1 MKYLSVEQAAKKW
14 NLSARSVRNYC
25 KQGRVPFAFLDGKTW
40 KIREDAEKPVTYI
53 INANKKLLT
62 WLKEEKKYRIPG
74 RMYNLLQID
83 MAYNSNRIE
92 GSRLSHEQT
101 RMIFETNT
109 VGFNFEDRSSLFVD
123 DIIEMKNH
131 FNCFDYVIDNAKKE
145 LSEAMI
151 KKLHYLL
158 KQNTSDA
165 AKIWFKV
172 GDYKIIDNFVGG
184 RKTTSVVYVRDE
196 MKKLVDE
203 YNSKQNITIND
214 IIDFHYKFE
223 RIHPFQDGNGR
234 VGRLI
239 MLKECLKHNF
249 VPILIKD
256 EFKQFYYR
264 GLKEYEKEK
273 GYLIDT
279 CLHGQDI
286 VSSYLDYFKIKH

>member
-1 MKYLSVEQAAKKW
+1 MKYLTVEQAAKKW
-14 NLSARSVRNYC
+14 GLSSRTVRNYC
-25 KQGRVPFAFLDGKTW
+25 RQRRIPSAFLSGKTW
-40 KIREDAEKPVTYI
+40 KIPEDATKPDTYVVS
-53 INANKKLLT
+53 ANKKLLT
-62 WLKEEKKYRIPG
+62 WLKEEKDYGIPG
-74 RMYNLLQID
+74 RMYNILQIE

-92 GSRLSHEQT
+92 GSRLSHDQT

-109 VGFNFEDRSSLFVD
+109 VGLNEDIRSAIFVD
-123 DIIEMKNH
+123 DIIETKNH
-131 FNCFDYVIDNAKKE
+131 FRCFDFVIDNAKKD
-145 LSEAMI
+145 LSEVMI
-151 KKLHYLL
+151 KKIHFLL

-165 AKIWFKV
+165 AKSWFKV

-184 RKTTSVVYVRDE
+184 RKTTSVVDVRDQ
-196 MKKLVDE
+196 MKKLLAE
-203 YNSKQNITIND
+203 YNSKQNVTIYD

-249 VPILIKD
+249 VPVLIKD
-256 EFKQFYYR
+256 EFKEFYYR

-286 VSSYLDYFKIKH
+286 VSSYLDYFSIKH